1 MYRCDWSNIMPKFF
15 GLQVLL
21 RGKGIKLVC
30 PAHRVIQWYMRYVG
44 FKPQTL
50 RNAKWNYHCSGP
62 LELYLYI
69 QICTV
74 LAKFLVL
81 MFLYQIYRTQN
92 KKKELE
98 ERTYTGCLINA
109 QETWTSSKWS
119 QGTTEDRCWT
129 SPWLLGYSTVKLKE
143 GWNEEE
149 HVKKKRERIAAYHT
163 RKRKCQLGRR
173 C

>member
-92 KKKELE
+92 KKK
-98 ERTYTGCLINA
+98 RTWGKDIHRLSHQRSGNLDVIQMVPRNHRRQVLNVSVTTGIFN
-109 QETWTSSKWS
+109 
-119 QGTTEDRCWT
+119 G
-129 SPWLLGYSTVKLKE
+129 
-143 GWNEEE
+143 
-149 HVKKKRERIAAYHT
+149 
-163 RKRKCQLGRR
+163 
-173 C
+173 

>member
-1 MYRCDWSNIMPKFF
+1 MCRYDWSNIMPKFF

-44 FKPQTL
+44 FKPQIL

-69 QICTV
+69 QICTI

-81 MFLYQIYRTQN
+81 MFLHQIYRTQN
-92 KKKELE
+92 KKK
-98 ERTYTGCLINA
+98 RTWGKDIHRLSHQRSGNLDVIQMVPRNHGRQVLNVSVTTGIFN
-109 QETWTSSKWS
+109 
-119 QGTTEDRCWT
+119 G
-129 SPWLLGYSTVKLKE
+129 
-143 GWNEEE
+143 
-149 HVKKKRERIAAYHT
+149 
-163 RKRKCQLGRR
+163 
-173 C
+173 